1 MRDFNLMKL
10 RVKPNLDFTKG
21 FIPLLPKNF
30 LQRLLRGQKRPI
42 KRVCNFDNS
51 LHDINSLYDRISLVL
66 DVSLE
71 HVVDSFAS
79 WSRPCYDSIAPI
91 LDHPVRGDI

>member
-1 MRDFNLMKL
+1 MKL
-10 RVKPNLDFTKG
+10 CVKPNLDFTKS

-30 LQRLLRGQKRPI
+30 LQGLLRGQKRPV
-42 KRVCNFDNS
+42 KWVCDFDNS
-51 LHDINSLYDRISLVL
+51 LHDINSLHDRISLVL

-79 WSRPCYDSIAPI
+79 WGWPCYDSIAPI
-91 LDHPVRGDI
+91 LDNPVRGYI